1 MTPEEL
7 EVLIY
12 HRITDW
18 TDAYA
23 NSAHIVGSE
32 IWPGAWA
39 DAATAF
45 RKARQGTGR
54 VLLDHSYGSSE
65 RNRLDLFLPD
75 QTPKGLAVFI
85 HGGYWLALDKSY
97 FSHFAQGALCRGYAV
112 AVPSYRLCPEQRI
125 AGITRE
131 IGAAISAAAEL
142 VDGPICI
149 TGHSA
154 GGHLAARMACLDTP
168 LSGHVV
174 TRLRNVIP
182 ISGLHELRPLMETEM
197 NATLR
202 LDETE
207 VAAESPALLRP
218 IPGIRIGCW
227 VGRSE
232 RPEFLRQ
239 SRLLANIW
247 TGLGASTSYYAEP
260 NKHHFNIL
268 DGLLDPNHPLTM
280 ALVSA

>member
-1 MTPEEL
+1 MTREEPEI
-7 EVLIY
+7 LIY
-12 HRITDW
+12 QRINNW

-32 IWPGAWA
+32 SWPSAWA
-39 DAATAF
+39 DAASAF
-45 RKARQGTGR
+45 RQARQGTGR
-54 VLLDHSYGSSE
+54 VLLDCGYGSSE

-75 QTPKGLAVFI
+75 QLPKGLAVFI

-97 FSHFAQGALCRGYAV
+97 FSHFAQGALCHGYAV
-112 AVPSYRLCPEQRI
+112 AVPSYSLCPEQRI
-125 AGITRE
+125 ASITRE
-131 IGAAISAAAEL
+131 TAAAISAAAEL

-154 GGHLAARMACLDTP
+154 GGHLAARMACSDTP

-174 TRLRNVIP
+174 ARLRNIIP
-182 ISGLHELRPLMETEM
+182 ISGLHDLRPLMKTEM
-197 NATLR
+197 NATLC
-202 LDETE
+202 LDEAE
-207 VAAESPALLRP
+207 VTAESPALLRP
-218 IPGIRIGCW
+218 IPDIRVGCW
-227 VGRSE
+227 VGSSE

-239 SRLLANIW
+239 SRLLSNIW
-247 TGLGASTSYYAEP
+247 TGLGASAGYYAEP